1 MDVVTGNTTAGPP
14 YGLLADIGLS
24 VVRPS
29 VLRPVVVCKMG
40 LSRLSHQ
47 GGGYPFRSL
56 RGGHVREEDL
66 NLSAIVMYIVSMIS
80 KISKFWFGLVQR
92 AGQLFIVVTIF
103 LTFKNFAVFT
113 VSLTTCH
120 YLHVFHIRR

>member
-1 MDVVTGNTTAGPP
+1 MVTGNTTAGPP

-80 KISKFWFGLVQR
+80 KILVWTGA
-92 AGQLFIVVTIF
+92 AGGPAFYRSDDILDF
-103 LTFKNFAVFT
+103 
-113 VSLTTCH
+113 
-120 YLHVFHIRR
+120 

>member
-29 VLRPVVVCKMG
+29 VLRPVVVYKMG

-47 GGGYPFRSL
+47 GGGIRS
-56 RGGHVREEDL
+56 V
-66 NLSAIVMYIVSMIS
+66 VSGVAMS
-80 KISKFWFGLVQR
+80 ERKI
-92 AGQLFIVVTIF
+92 
-103 LTFKNFAVFT
+103 
-113 VSLTTCH
+113 
-120 YLHVFHIRR
+120 